1 MSSAPSSP
9 EKARK
14 LVCWTDSSEPED
26 LPREPPS
33 SDDTLER
40 PESDSAA
47 PSKRE
52 DWYGSKVQRL
62 KESVEQLRK
71 DLQNKERDYIRM
83 KNKYNVSKRRQAQLQ
98 DDVQKYAEGK
108 LDLDSDLE
116 LLRLQ
121 LVEKDKELS
130 VLTDSG
136 RSSKDDDTNNGHFE
150 EDEHGGSLQNG
161 SAVED
166 CGIDDVEDF
175 TEDSNLAR
183 KYLSLHRET
192 RKLLT
197 YILLCLAIIFSL
209 VALVTRSALLSTFVV
224 GLWTVGVS
232 CLWLERK
239 QLFKMFKI
247 RYLKKIRQISM
258 ENSRLTVEGSKLES
272 RLKDLDG
279 ELTNEK
285 LEHEKLASEF
295 KATSDKLGEEMS
307 KNEELVKLEKSTFEE
322 LQGERVR
329 RRRAEEKLEEVSAQ
343 VLLAREK
350 DEVRM
355 TSLIF

>member
-1 MSSAPSSP
+1 MSSVPSSP
-9 EKARK
+9 EKARR
-14 LVCWTDSSEPED
+14 LLRWTDSSELED
-26 LPREPPS
+26 VPKERPS

-40 PESDSAA
+40 PDSDSTSL
-47 PSKRE
+47 SKRE

-62 KESVEQLRK
+62 KGTVEQLRK
-71 DLQNKERDYIRM
+71 DLQNKERDYIRL
-83 KNKYNVSKRRQAQLQ
+83 KNKYNVTKRRQAQLQ

-121 LVEKDKELS
+121 LAEKDKELS
-130 VLTDSG
+130 VLADNG
-136 RSSKDDDTNNGHFE
+136 NHFKNGGVSSHLGNEKN
-150 EDEHGGSLQNG
+150 GGSLQNG
-161 SAVED
+161 GAVKD
-166 CGIDDVEDF
+166 YGIDDLEDSYF
-175 TEDSNLAR
+175 TEDSTVAR
-183 KYLSLHRET
+183 KYLNLHKET
-192 RKLLT
+192 RKLFT

-209 VALVTRSALLSTFVV
+209 VALGTGSAILSTFVV

-239 QLFKMFKI
+239 QLFKMFKLK
-247 RYLKKIRQISM
+247 YMKKIREMSM
-258 ENSRLTVEGSKLES
+258 ENGRYRMEISKLES
-272 RLKDLDG
+272 KLKDLDG

-285 LEHEKLASEF
+285 QDREGFVLKLKATNDKLA
-295 KATSDKLGEEMS
+295 EEMS

-343 VLLAREK
+343 VLLAQEK
-350 DEVRM
+350 NEV
-355 TSLIF
+355 